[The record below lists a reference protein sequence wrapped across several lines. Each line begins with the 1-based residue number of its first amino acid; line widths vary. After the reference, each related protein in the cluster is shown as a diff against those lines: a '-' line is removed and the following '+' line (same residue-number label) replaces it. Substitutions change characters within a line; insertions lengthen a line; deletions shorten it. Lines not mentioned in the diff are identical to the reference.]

1 MSSPS
6 SNPSTPIAPPKQRSL
21 VGLVVKGVI
30 ALAISILTLW
40 WAFHDVDLDHVAK
53 NLGNTSIAV
62 IALYVVAMVVMHLAR
77 VVRFGLLVAP
87 LGTASRRTIFSA
99 VSVGLP
105 ASFFLPLRLGELVRP
120 VMLSR
125 AGTPFAGVMAA
136 VVVERIAD
144 GLFNVGM
151 FFVLLSTLPSHT
163 IAGEVRGLSQL
174 ALVGFGGGLI
184 FLVAAY
190 FFRQPVL
197 SLLRKVVSPI
207 SANLAEKLVHLTE
220 TFVDGL
226 AALGSGRRLFSFL
239 FLTAFFWLLNGAATW
254 MLAASYV
261 EGLDFMAGFFSIA
274 CTVFAVMIPAGPAF
288 AGTMEAGFRLG
299 LTPYGVAAGE
309 AAVVAIAAHAL
320 HLFLMAS
327 FAGAGFLAA
336 EPADRSSATGAGS
349 AADD

>member
-1 MSSPS
+1 MA
-6 SNPSTPIAPPKQRSL
+6 STEGAPPKRSF
-21 VGLVVKGVI
+21 VGLAIKGVV
-30 ALAISILTLW
+30 ALAISVVTLW
-40 WAFHDVDLDHVAK
+40 WAFHDVDLDHVGK
-53 NLGNTSIAV
+53 NLGNTSVGV
-62 IALYVVAMVVMHLAR
+62 IVLYVVMMVILHLAR
-77 VVRFGLLVAP
+77 VVRFGLLVSP
-87 LGTASRRTIFSA
+87 LGTASRRSIFSA

-125 AGTPFAGVMAA
+125 AGTPFAGAMAA

-151 FFVLLSTLPSHT
+151 FFILLTTLPEEA
-163 IAGEVRGLSQL
+163 IASEIRGLSKL

-190 FFRQPVL
+190 FARQPVL
-197 SLLRKVVSPI
+197 ALLRKVLSPI
-207 SANLAEKLVHLTE
+207 STGLADKVVKLTE

-226 AALGSGRRLFSFL
+226 AALGSAPRLFSFL
-239 FLTAFFWLLNGAATW
+239 FLTAFFWLLNGATTW

-261 EGLDFMAGFFSIA
+261 EGLDFMAGFFAIA

-288 AGTMEAGFRLG
+288 AGTMEAGFRIG
-299 LTPYGVAAGE
+299 LTPYGVDAAE

-320 HLFLMAS
+320 HLVLMAA
-327 FAGAGFLAA
+327 FAGAGLLAA
-336 EPADRSSATGAGS
+336 ERVPSVSSEVP
-349 AADD
+349 